1 MPPMDV
7 RRAPLN
13 ERARRPTACCRALER
28 GAIARG
34 QAVHPQEQHG
44 PDDGQHDAPQR
55 EAVQAGT
62 SDQVAEEATDESPDD
77 PDQHRDDDATRI
89 LPGHERLGDRTSDQS
104 EHDPS
109 EDSHST
115 ASDGVSGRQCAL
127 LSQRAY
133 QLRSRASGSRA
144 GELCGALEFAM
155 AATLSPH
162 AADDDLTAKRYDR
175 RLVRRLLVYVR
186 PYKRLVA
193 GALILLMTDGLLQL
207 IGPILTQRVIDVA
220 LPTRDAGMAGRSALL
235 YAASLVLAFGCS
247 YGETMLPALL
257 GQRVMRD
264 LRQQL
269 FVHVQRLPIV
279 FYDRT
284 PVGRLVTRVTSDV
297 ESLNELFTAGVVA
310 GLGDLFT
317 LLAIAVMMVVID
329 WRLALAAFA
338 VIPLV
343 YLTSHLFQSRVR
355 IAYRDIRTRLARINA
370 YLQERI
376 TGIRVV
382 QLFGREAGETQR
394 FATLNRAHLDA
405 NLRSI
410 TIYALYFPAIEF
422 LTSVALAVL
431 LVAGAQRVGVGSLSV
446 GVVAAFLQLLRRFYQ
461 PLQDLADKFNTLQQ
475 AMAASERIFLLLDT
489 EPAVVPLAA
498 DRETVPVLHAAPV
511 DGAAEVPRGVTIAF
525 EDVWFHYG
533 ERWSTPVWV
542 LRGVSFTTRP
552 GETVALVGHT
562 GAGKT
567 TIVNLLLRF
576 YEPQRGRITANG
588 VDVRDLPLD
597 EWRRLIGYVQQDIF
611 LFAADVRANVRL
623 DAPLDDAA
631 VMAAA
636 ARVGADRVIARLPS
650 GLDRVLGERGASV
663 SVGERQLLSFARALA
678 ADPAV
683 LVLDEATSA
692 VDSEAEAEIQRGL
705 AGLVRGR
712 TTIAIA
718 HPLST
723 IVAAEESLVLLHG
736 EPRARGTHAQLRARG
751 GLYERLYRLQAG
763 EGPEPDVR
771 AVTLASLPS
780 GG

>member
-1 MPPMDV
+1 
-7 RRAPLN
+7 
-13 ERARRPTACCRALER
+13 
-28 GAIARG
+28 
-34 QAVHPQEQHG
+34 
-44 PDDGQHDAPQR
+44 
-55 EAVQAGT
+55 
-62 SDQVAEEATDESPDD
+62 
-77 PDQHRDDDATRI
+77 
-89 LPGHERLGDRTSDQS
+89 
-104 EHDPS
+104 
-109 EDSHST
+109 
-115 ASDGVSGRQCAL
+115 
-127 LSQRAY
+127 
-133 QLRSRASGSRA
+133 
-144 GELCGALEFAM
+144 M

-193 GALILLMTDGLLQL
+193 GALILLMTEGLLQL
-207 IGPILTQRVIDVA
+207 VGPILTQRVIDVA
-220 LPTRDAGMAGRSALL
+220 LPARDAGMAGRAAML
-235 YAASLVLAFGCS
+235 YAGSLILAFGCS
-247 YGETMLPALL
+247 YGETMLTALL

-269 FVHVQRLPIV
+269 FEHVQRLPIV

-317 LLAIAVMMVVID
+317 LLAIAVMMIVTD
-329 WRLALAAFA
+329 WRLALASFA

-355 IAYRDIRTRLARINA
+355 VAYREIRARLARINA
-370 YLQERI
+370 YLQERL
-376 TGIRVV
+376 TGMRVV
-382 QLFGREAGETQR
+382 QLFGREAGETAR
-394 FATLNRAHLDA
+394 FAVLNRAHLDA

-422 LTSVALAVL
+422 LTSLALAVV
-431 LVAGAQRVGVGSLSV
+431 LVAGAQRVGAGTLTV
-446 GVVAAFLQLLRRFYQ
+446 GVVALFLQLLRRFYQ

-475 AMAASERIFLLLDT
+475 AMAASERIFHLLDT
-489 EPAVVPLAA
+489 
-498 DRETVPVLHAAPV
+498 PVAESVASDATAAPRIPH
-511 DGAAEVPRGVTIAF
+511 DAAVTIAF
-525 EDVWFHYG
+525 EDVWFGYG
-533 ERWSTPVWV
+533 DADEPTSEPAWV
-542 LRGVSFTTRP
+542 LRGVSFVARP
-552 GETVALVGHT
+552 GTTVALVGHT

-588 VDVRDLPLD
+588 IDIRALPLD

-623 DAPLDDAA
+623 DAPLDDAE
-631 VMAAA
+631 VMRAA
-636 ARVGADRVIARLPS
+636 ARVGADRVIERLPA
-650 GLDRVLGERGASV
+650 GLDQVLGERGSSV

-705 AGLVRGR
+705 AVLMRGR

-718 HPLST
+718 HRLST
-723 IVAAEESLVLLHG
+723 VVRAEEILVLHHG
-736 EPRARGTHAQLRARG
+736 EVRERGTHAQLRARG

-763 EGPEPDVR
+763 EARDEETGS
-771 AVTLASLPS
+771 ATLASLP
-780 GG
+780 GGG